1 MLSLEVYKG
10 YPGEAELAGRIDNT
24 AHDAAVAKVSEVVSY
39 EKEIR
44 LHLAEII
51 ASNAFR
57 GSRRCQ
63 QFLIHVVEHALT
75 GDFDGL
81 KERILGMH
89 LFGRDASYDTNGDSI
104 VRVTAS
110 DVRKRL
116 LRFYKASAPS
126 ALRIELRSGSYIP
139 EFHHVV
145 DEFAYCPGQP
155 AEESQRSRFEV
166 VPPVPTPSPDAM
178 RMEQVGP
185 SVERSPARPHVPWM
199 WWQHI
204 LMSGV
209 LCLVFLLAGWKFG
222 TLHATAPLRHD
233 SPVDV
238 RYAFYKELLG
248 PIATDPQQ
256 QTRIVLSN
264 PALFLYRGSASP
276 TPPSNMD
283 RGEKKTP
290 VPRSVAHQLTD
301 GADDPQADFPYH
313 YLALD
318 KTDYTGLGEA
328 ESAFDLEKLFTVLH
342 RPSLLT
348 EGRFLNWD
356 EARDQN
362 LILLGARHMM
372 PWTQST
378 LTTANFRWEHNVIYN
393 SHPRPG
399 EQAVYTQTFDGR
411 VLVDYGLIWMS
422 QSPSGSR
429 MLVLAGLTS
438 TGTAGVGNFFID
450 PAQMQPVFQ
459 KLKAASPNGSIPP
472 NWQVLVR
479 ITARDDVPLNAS
491 FVALRTTNQ

>member
-1 MLSLEVYKG
+1 ME
-10 YPGEAELAGRIDNT
+10 
-24 AHDAAVAKVSEVVSY
+24 HVA
-39 EKEIR
+39 
-44 LHLAEII
+44 
-51 ASNAFR
+51 
-57 GSRRCQ
+57 
-63 QFLIHVVEHALT
+63 
-75 GDFDGL
+75 
-81 KERILGMH
+81 
-89 LFGRDASYDTNGDSI
+89 
-104 VRVTAS
+104 
-110 DVRKRL
+110 
-116 LRFYKASAPS
+116 
-126 ALRIELRSGSYIP
+126 
-139 EFHHVV
+139 
-145 DEFAYCPGQP
+145 
-155 AEESQRSRFEV
+155 
-166 VPPVPTPSPDAM
+166 PPV
-178 RMEQVGP
+178 EQ
-185 SVERSPARPHVPWM
+185 SHARPRVPWM
-199 WWQHI
+199 WWQQI
-204 LMSGV
+204 LTSGV

-222 TLHATAPLRHD
+222 TLHATAPLRHG
-233 SPVDV
+233 SPVDA

-276 TPPSNMD
+276 APPSNLD

-328 ESAFDLEKLFTVLH
+328 ESAFNLEKLFTVLH

-356 EARDQN
+356 EARNQN
-362 LILLGARHMM
+362 LILLGARHMT

-378 LTTANFRWEHNVIYN
+378 LANANFKWEHNVIYN

-422 QSPSGSR
+422 QSPSGSC

-450 PAQMQPVFQ
+450 PIEMQPVFE
-459 KLKAASPNGSIPP
+459 KLKAASPHGSISP

-479 ITARDDVPLNAS
+479 ITARDDVPLNVS
-491 FVALRTTNQ
+491 FVALRVANQ

>member
-10 YPGEAELAGRIDNT
+10 YPGRADLAGRIDNA
-24 AHDAAVAKVSEVVSY
+24 AHDAAVAKVFEVVSY

-44 LHLAEII
+44 VHLTEIV

-63 QFLIHVVEHALT
+63 QFLTHVVEHALT
-75 GDFDGL
+75 GDFDGI
-81 KERILGMH
+81 KERILGMR

-139 EFHHVV
+139 EFHYLV
-145 DEFAYCPGQP
+145 DEFHSSVPLEEASQSPHLEVLSPPSAPAPDAPFTEHVEAP
-155 AEESQRSRFEV
+155 AEQSH
-166 VPPVPTPSPDAM
+166 A
-178 RMEQVGP
+178 
-185 SVERSPARPHVPWM
+185 PARVPWM
-199 WWQHI
+199 RWQQF
-204 LMSGV
+204 LMSGL
-209 LCLVFLLAGWKFG
+209 LCLIFLLAGWKFG

-233 SPVDV
+233 SPLDA
-238 RYAFYKELLG
+238 RYAFYEELLG

-264 PALFLYRGSASP
+264 PALFLYRGSVSP
-276 TPPSNMD
+276 TPPTNAD

-290 VPRSVAHQLTD
+290 VPGSLAHQLAD
-301 GADDPQADFPYH
+301 GADDPQAYFPHH

-328 ESAFDLEKLFTVLH
+328 ESAFNLEKLFTVLH
-342 RPSLLT
+342 RPSLLA

-362 LILLGARHMM
+362 LILLGARHMT

-378 LTTANFRWEHNVIYN
+378 LTSANFKWEHNIIYN
-393 SHPRPG
+393 RHPAPG

-411 VLVDYGLIWMS
+411 ALVDYGLIWMS

-450 PAQMQPVFQ
+450 PIEMQPVFQ
-459 KLKAASPNGSIPP
+459 KLKAASPHGSIPP

-479 ITARDDVPLNAS
+479 ITARDDVPLNVS
-491 FVALRTTNQ
+491 FVALRVANQ

>member
-1 MLSLEVYKG
+1 VQ
-10 YPGEAELAGRIDNT
+10 LAGRIDNA

-39 EKEIR
+39 AKEIR
-44 LHLAEII
+44 LHLAEIV
-51 ASNAFR
+51 ASHAFR

-63 QFLIHVVEHALT
+63 EFLTHVVEHALT
-75 GDFDGL
+75 GDFDAI
-81 KERILGMH
+81 KERILGMR

-116 LRFYKASAPS
+116 LRFYKASPPS

-139 EFHHVV
+139 EFHYIV
-145 DEFAYCPGQP
+145 DDFAYSPGQT
-155 AEESQRSRFEV
+155 AEESKSSRFEV
-166 VPPVPTPSPDAM
+166 VPPLPTSTKH
-178 RMEQVGP
+178 
-185 SVERSPARPHVPWM
+185 VEPPVVPWIR
-199 WWQHI
+199 WQQL

-209 LCLVFLLAGWKFG
+209 LCLIFLLAGWKFG
-222 TLHATAPLRHD
+222 SLHATTPLRHD
-233 SPVDV
+233 APVDA

-248 PIATDPQQ
+248 PIATDPQ

-276 TPPSNMD
+276 TPPSSVD

-290 VPRSVAHQLTD
+290 VPRFLAHRLTE
-301 GADDPQADFPYH
+301 GADDPQADLPYH

-328 ESAFDLEKLFTVLH
+328 ESAFNLEKLFTVLH

-356 EARDQN
+356 EARDQH
-362 LILLGARHMM
+362 LILLGARHMT
-372 PWTQST
+372 PWTQSN
-378 LTTANFRWEHNVIYN
+378 LAGANFKWEHNVIYN
-393 SHPRPG
+393 SRPAPG
-399 EQAVYTQTFDGR
+399 EQAVYAQTFDGR

-450 PAQMQPVFQ
+450 PVEMQPVFE
-459 KLKAASPNGSIPP
+459 KLKAASPHGSIPP

-479 ITARDDVPLNAS
+479 ITARDDVPLNVS
-491 FVALRTTNQ
+491 FVALRVANH

>member
-1 MLSLEVYKG
+1 
-10 YPGEAELAGRIDNT
+10 LAGRIDNA

-44 LHLAEII
+44 HHLAEIV
-51 ASNAFR
+51 ASNTFR

-63 QFLIHVVEHALT
+63 EFLTHVVEHALI

-81 KERILGMH
+81 KERILGIR
-89 LFGRDASYDTNGDSI
+89 LFGREASYDTNGDSI

-116 LRFYKASAPS
+116 LRFYKTSAPP

-139 EFHHVV
+139 EFHYVV
-145 DEFAYCPGQP
+145 DESAFSPLP
-155 AEESQRSRFEV
+155 IAEASQTPHLEV
-166 VPPVPTPSPDAM
+166 AAPPSAPSPGDATSIEYVEAPP
-178 RMEQVGP
+178 EQL
-185 SVERSPARPHVPWM
+185 PARTRVPRTR
-199 WWQHI
+199 WQQI
-204 LMSGV
+204 IMSGA
-209 LCLVFLLAGWKFG
+209 LCLVFLLAGWRFG
-222 TLHATAPLRHD
+222 TLHATALLRRD

-256 QTRIVLSN
+256 ETKIVLSN

-276 TPPSNMD
+276 NPAPAAD
-283 RGEKKTP
+283 RGEKKIP
-290 VPRSVAHQLTD
+290 VPQSLAHDLTG
-301 GADDPQADFPYH
+301 GADDPQAEFPYH

-318 KTDYTGLGEA
+318 TTDYTGLGEA
-328 ESAFDLEKLFTVLH
+328 ESAFNLEKLFAVLH
-342 RPSLLT
+342 RPAQLT

-356 EARDQN
+356 EARDQH
-362 LILLGARHMM
+362 LILLGARHMT
-372 PWTQST
+372 PWTQT
-378 LTTANFRWEHNVIYN
+378 NPTKANFQWEHNIIYN
-393 SHPRPG
+393 SRPRPG
-399 EQAVYTQTFDGR
+399 EQPVYTQTFDGR

-450 PAQMQPVFQ
+450 PNRMKPIFE
-459 KLKAASPNGSIPP
+459 KLKAASPNGSIPA

-479 ITARDDVPLNAS
+479 ITARDDVPLNVS
-491 FVALRTTNQ
+491 FVTLRTANQ

>member
-10 YPGEAELAGRIDNT
+10 YPGRAELAGRIDNA

-44 LHLAEII
+44 LHLADIV

-63 QFLIHVVEHALT
+63 EFLAHVVEHALT
-75 GDFDGL
+75 GDFDGI
-81 KERILGMH
+81 KERILGMR
-89 LFGRDASYDTNGDSI
+89 LFGREASYDTNGDSI

-116 LRFYKASAPS
+116 LRFYKASPPS
-126 ALRIELRSGSYIP
+126 ALRIALRSGSYIP

-145 DEFAYCPGQP
+145 DEFAYSPRHL
-155 AEESQRSRFEV
+155 AEESQSSPFEV
-166 VPPVPTPSPDAM
+166 VPPVPTCT
-178 RMEQVGP
+178 EQVEP
-185 SVERSPARPHVPWM
+185 PAEESLAPPRVPWM
-199 WWQHI
+199 RWQQI
-204 LMSGV
+204 LMSSV
-209 LCLVFLLAGWKFG
+209 LCMAFLVAGWKFG
-222 TLHATAPLRHD
+222 TLHATGPLRHD

-276 TPPSNMD
+276 APPSHVD

-290 VPRSVAHQLTD
+290 VPRSLAHQLTE
-301 GADDPQADFPYH
+301 GADDPQADLPYH

-328 ESAFDLEKLFTVLH
+328 ESAFNLEKLFTVLH
-342 RPSLLT
+342 RPALLT

-356 EARDQN
+356 EARDQH
-362 LILLGARHMM
+362 LILLGARHMT
-372 PWTQST
+372 PWTQSN
-378 LTTANFRWEHNVIYN
+378 LTSANFKWEHNVIYN
-393 SHPRPG
+393 SHPGPG

-438 TGTAGVGNFFID
+438 TGTAGVGDFFIN
-450 PAQMQPVFQ
+450 PIEMQPVFE
-459 KLKAASPNGSIPP
+459 KLKAASPHGSIPP

-479 ITARDDVPLNAS
+479 ITARDDVPLNVS
-491 FVALRTTNQ
+491 LVALRVANQ